1 MRKGRGG
8 LVVLKITK
16 KNVYPA
22 CPINDLLS
30 IKTVF
35 KFKTRYFGLKY
46 YKLGH
51 FTTYFS
57 QLCITFGVASLLF
70 IYRMVDK
77 TMEFLPRTRGLKC
90 LHFTKIVQLLSLNY
104 IQPCSF

>member
-46 YKLGH
+46 YKVPYENR
-51 FTTYFS
+51 F
-57 QLCITFGVASLLF
+57 IKTFGPTN
-70 IYRMVDK
+70 I
-77 TMEFLPRTRGLKC
+77 
-90 LHFTKIVQLLSLNY
+90 LHIFTKFQLEFFIVIFLYQIS
-104 IQPCSF
+104 